1 MLTCVNSIILVLIT
15 EMCIHFRI
23 FCEYYN
29 KNHKLLDFK
38 RFFTDILSSFWMK
51 KGSSWGC

>member
-23 FCEYYN
+23 FCEYFN